1 MWRGA
6 ANVCAPPPGESVE
19 HEDTGAAEGPELSGA
34 LQRQLEEALGPA
46 EQTPALAPTGGP
58 LAQAEARAK
67 EYLDLLQRT
76 QADFRNY
83 KKRMEQERQGLREQ
97 LRGETIARLLP
108 VLDDLT
114 RALGEASQEI
124 AQHPW
129 VRGVEM
135 VQRKLLALLETEG
148 VARIEAQGR
157 PFDPWEHEAVH
168 YQESADHS
176 EGLVLAVY
184 RDGYK
189 LGGRVLRPAQ
199 VIVARH
205 APAAEAPSPSRVG
218 DDSELKGDAPE
229 ARGG

>member
-1 MWRGA
+1 M
-6 ANVCAPPPGESVE
+6 E
-19 HEDTGAAEGPELSGA
+19 HENTGAAEGPELSEA

-46 EQTPALAPTGGP
+46 GQTPTTAPTGGP
-58 LAQAEARAK
+58 LAEAEARAK

-76 QADFRNY
+76 QADFQNY

-135 VQRKLLALLETEG
+135 VQRKLLALLEAEG
-148 VARIEAQGR
+148 VVRIEAEGR

-168 YQESADHS
+168 YQESAGHS
-176 EGLVLAVY
+176 EGLVLSVY

-205 APAAEAPSPSRVG
+205 APGAEAPSPSPG
-218 DDSELKGDAPE
+218 GDSELKGDAPK